1 MNFLLS
7 AVGALAFVAAA
18 VAVVVLLSRR
28 AERAER
34 DWFRRE
40 MDRAFGDRTAAA
52 AEALRRREFEDGGV
66 AAEVAAELRGLLES
80 TFDADFARI
89 APEDDFQKEL
99 DFLWQVDSLADAMI
113 VTSLET
119 RFRVQLPAQE
129 TFAARTFGD
138 LVRLVAGKV
147 EESRRSEPTAPETP
161 DDGGSSSGT

>member
-1 MNFLLS
+1 MSFVLY
-7 AVGALAFVAAA
+7 AVGVLAVVAAA
-18 VAVVVLLSRR
+18 VAVVVRLSRR

-52 AEALRRREFEDGGV
+52 AETLRRREFEEGGI

-99 DFLWQVDSLADAMI
+99 GFLWQVDSLADAMI

-119 RFRVQLPAQE
+119 RFRVRLPDDE
-129 TFAARTFGD
+129 TNAARTFGD
-138 LVRLVAGKV
+138 LVRLVARTV
-147 EESRRSEPTAPETP
+147 EEGRRNEARGPEAPDVRCSHP
-161 DDGGSSSGT
+161 D